1 MTLNQNQTE
10 EETYSN
16 EYYEELGKET
26 LKKLT
31 FPIVIIAA
39 VVLAFA
45 VKGFVLG
52 GMMMGIMSTIAI
64 WVLVLKLP
72 ISIQS
77 WMGKH
82 ILISDLMLSV
92 ASYTLLASIGPGPT
106 IFMAAATQAVLLS
119 ILLTSIS
126 PGKPNAD

>member
-1 MTLNQNQTE
+1 MPQTQ
-10 EETYSN
+10 SQKAN
-16 EYYEELGKET
+16 SQYYEQVGKET
-26 LKKLT
+26 LRKLT
-31 FPIVIIAA
+31 FPLVIVAA

-45 VKGFVLG
+45 IKGFVLG

-72 ISIQS
+72 YTIQQ
-77 WMGKH
+77 WMGRH
-82 ILISDLMLSV
+82 VLISDLILSV
-92 ASYTLLASIGPGPT
+92 CSYTLLASIGPGPT

-126 PGKPNAD
+126 PGEPNAEA

>member
-1 MTLNQNQTE
+1 MSLNQNQSESQTK
-10 EETYSN
+10 N
-16 EYYEELGKET
+16 NQYYEELGKET

-39 VVLAFA
+39 VILAFA
-45 VKGFVLG
+45 IKGFVLG

-72 ISIQS
+72 DSIQM
-77 WMGKH
+77 WMGRH
-82 ILISDLMLSV
+82 VLISDLILSIS
-92 ASYTLLASIGPGPT
+92 SYTLLASIGPGPT

-126 PGKPNAD
+126 PEKPDTD